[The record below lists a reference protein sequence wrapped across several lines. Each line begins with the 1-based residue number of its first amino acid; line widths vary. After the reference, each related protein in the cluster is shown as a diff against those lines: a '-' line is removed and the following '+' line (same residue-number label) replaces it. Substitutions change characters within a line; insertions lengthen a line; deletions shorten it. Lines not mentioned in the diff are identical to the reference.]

1 MVLVLLNHLL
11 EVIGGDL
18 IILDAKVD
26 LELVNGQGRGDPLGG
41 TPDKT
46 VHLDGT
52 DVGLELIKVGLV
64 V

>member
-18 IILDAKVD
+18 IILDDKVD
-26 LELVNGQGRGDPLGG
+26 LELVNGEGRGDPLGG